1 MKRTYRLAFVIPA
14 CATMLLSVPA
24 LGRDG
29 VAINLPDKRVAVL
42 SEGDLE
48 PASGGSYSIAVF
60 KDRDLVDFLAGAV
73 FSRDGSFF
81 QDNGKPRA
89 EFADITGD
97 GTKDLILSKLT
108 AGSGNYLE
116 ADALRIEAH
125 SVKLLVRVQTDTNHN
140 VVAALKAAYKRGSRS
155 PQ

>member
-60 KDRDLVDFLAGAV
+60 EDRDLVDFLAGAV

-81 QDNGKPRA
+81 RTTANHGQNLRTSRVMARRISFCPNLQRAQETISKPTRS
-89 EFADITGD
+89 ESRHIRSSY
-97 GTKDLILSKLT
+97 LS
-108 AGSGNYLE
+108 GSK
-116 ADALRIEAH
+116 RIRTTT
-125 SVKLLVRVQTDTNHN
+125 SSL
-140 VVAALKAAYKRGSRS
+140 
-155 PQ
+155 P

>member
-1 MKRTYRLAFVIPA
+1 
-14 CATMLLSVPA
+14 MLLSLPA
-24 LGRDG
+24 LARDG

-48 PASGGSYSIAVF
+48 PASIGSYSIAVF
-60 KDRDLVDFLAGAV
+60 KDRDLVDLLAGAV

-81 QDNGKPRA
+81 QDNGKPRV

-140 VVAALKAAYKRGSRS
+140 VVAALKAAYKRSSRS